1 MRLRLGEA
9 SDLIK
14 NDAFLP
20 MFRNRQKQF
29 PEEFKK
35 SVEIAKTKE
44 NPERYLSKIWGLRSL
59 EKSID
64 WLKKMINR
72 AKSKLAEKRQAL
84 VERKRE
90 QKIKQE
96 YNPEG
101 REKLAKLYRKNNL
114 LGLKS

>member
-20 MFRNRQKQF
+20 MFRNRQKHF

-44 NPERYLSKIWGLRSL
+44 NPERYLSKIWGLSSL
-59 EKSID
+59 KKSVE
-64 WLKKMINR
+64 WLKMMINR
-72 AKSKLAEKRQAL
+72 AKSKLAEMRQAL
-84 VERKRE
+84 AERKRE
-90 QKIKQE
+90 QKFKQE
-96 YNPEG
+96 HNPEG
-101 REKLAKLYRKNNL
+101 REKLAKLYQKNNL
-114 LGLKS
+114 FGLKS